1 MGEGSFKTEYMKSML
16 SQESVPPE
24 KLRCEI
30 RERRLNNKELLLMG
44 VTHEPATLEKYQAE
58 ISSTFER
65 AQLIVL
71 ESCPN
76 AAQQFSDQRLQE
88 TLNFFQSL
96 GFDVSDFSI
105 SELRLTLQKD
115 LSMDFFSQCEEQAS
129 VLGKTVAQV
138 DPLGD
143 LMIPQGNEQDILD
156 QNIKQAKRILML
168 GGPTAILL
176 NTIANKQAKMTRR
189 TFLKGLAATGALAS
203 LSAFTSALATMQRD
217 YSQPRSAAWNALYES
232 RDYRELVI
240 AQGLRQLTSRESIT
254 GPVAVVCG
262 HAHLEQID
270 HYIGQDER
278 LNDARLLAYQPTFI
292 QHFGKPHL
300 TVYAPTE
307 SGWNTVEQREI

>member
-16 SQESVPPE
+16 SQENVPPE

-30 RERRLNNKELLLMG
+30 RERKLNNKELLLMG

-76 AAQQFSDQRLQE
+76 AAQQLSDQRLQE

-96 GFDVSDFSI
+96 GLDVSDFSI
-105 SELRLTLQKD
+105 SELRLTLQND

-129 VLGKTVAQV
+129 VLGKFIAQV
-138 DPLGD
+138 DPLGE
-143 LMIPQGNEQDILD
+143 LMIPQGNDQDVLD

-189 TFLKGLAATGALAS
+189 TFLKGLAATGALAG

-240 AQGLRQLTSRESIT
+240 AQGLRQLTSRENIT

-278 LNDARLLAYQPTFI
+278 LNDARLLTYQPTFMH
-292 QHFGKPHL
+292 HFGKPRL

-307 SGWNTVEQREI
+307 SGWNTVEQTEI